1 MASNIKRTGN
11 AAPEDPSAEFEVLEK
26 IGQGSFGIIRKV
38 RRKATGEI
46 LARKEISYAAMS
58 QREKEQLHAE
68 IRVLERLQH
77 THIVRYVSRHHVKAS
92 NELHLYMEYCSSGD
106 LGGYIKR
113 LARTNSYADEVCFLQ
128 SCFVNPYN
136 TNHCL
141 GIRMANLQPACERSL
156 PLPLRSRSTTPRTR
170 IRTQSA

>member
-1 MASNIKRTGN
+1 MTTSIKRAGSGTSVEHG
-11 AAPEDPSAEFEVLEK
+11 DPTSEFEVLDK

-38 RRKATGEI
+38 RRKATGEV

-113 LARTNSYADEVCFLQ
+113 LSRTNSYADEVCL
-128 SCFVNPYN
+128 
-136 TNHCL
+136 
-141 GIRMANLQPACERSL
+141 I
-156 PLPLRSRSTTPRTR
+156 
-170 IRTQSA
+170 

>member
-1 MASNIKRTGN
+1 MASNIKRPSST
-11 AAPEDPSAEFEVLEK
+11 AAVEQGDPSSEFEVLEK

-38 RRKATGEI
+38 RRKATGEV

-77 THIVRYVSRHHVKAS
+77 TNIVRYVSRHHVKAS

-113 LARTNSYADEVCFLQ
+113 LARTHSYADEVC
-128 SCFVNPYN
+128 
-136 TNHCL
+136 
-141 GIRMANLQPACERSL
+141 
-156 PLPLRSRSTTPRTR
+156 STSYPW
-170 IRTQSA
+170 

>member
-1 MASNIKRTGN
+1 MASNIKRAGS
-11 AAPEDPSAEFEVLEK
+11 AAAVEDPSAEFEVLEK

-113 LARTNSYADEVCFLQ
+113 LARTNSYADEVCFCHVAL
-128 SCFVNPYN
+128 S
-136 TNHCL
+136 
-141 GIRMANLQPACERSL
+141 SL
-156 PLPLRSRSTTPRTR
+156 ASLT
-170 IRTQSA
+170 IA

>member
-1 MASNIKRTGN
+1 MDTPAITNNDNNPYTPDYLPIMASNIKRTGG
-11 AAPEDPSAEFEVLEK
+11 AAAVEDPSAEFEVLEK

-113 LARTNSYADEVCFLQ
+113 LARTNSYADEVCLCRIVL
-128 SCFVNPYN
+128 SPC
-136 TNHCL
+136 T
-141 GIRMANLQPACERSL
+141 SL
-156 PLPLRSRSTTPRTR
+156 T
-170 IRTQSA
+170 IA

>member
-1 MASNIKRTGN
+1 MASNLRRPASG
-11 AAPEDPSAEFEVLEK
+11 ALAEHDDPSAEFEVLEK

-38 RRKATGEI
+38 RRKATGEV

-68 IRVLERLQH
+68 IKVLERLQH
-77 THIVRYVSRHHVKAS
+77 TNIVRYVSRHHVKAS

-113 LARTNSYADEVCFLQ
+113 LSKTHTYADEVCHIMFM
-128 SCFVNPYN
+128 SWCFKILI
-136 TNHCL
+136 T
-141 GIRMANLQPACERSL
+141 
-156 PLPLRSRSTTPRTR
+156 
-170 IRTQSA
+170 

>member
-1 MASNIKRTGN
+1 MASNIKRAGS
-11 AAPEDPSAEFEVLEK
+11 AAVEDPSTEFEVLEK

-77 THIVRYVSRHHVKAS
+77 TNIVRYVSRHHVKAS

-106 LGGYIKR
+106 LGGYIKK
-113 LARTNSYADEVCFLQ
+113 LARSNAYADEVCLLQ
-128 SCFVNPYN
+128 CRFVVPHI
-136 TNHCL
+136 TNRRI
-141 GIRMANLQPACERSL
+141 GIRLACLQPACQRTL
-156 PLPLRSRSTTPRTR
+156 PLPRRPRGTTTRTR
-170 IRTQSA
+170 IRT

>member
-1 MASNIKRTGN
+1 MASNIKRPGGATTDSV
-11 AAPEDPSAEFEVLEK
+11 DPSADFEVLEK

-38 RRKATGEI
+38 KRKSTGEV

-77 THIVRYVSRHHVKAS
+77 TNIVRYVSRHHVKAS

-113 LARTNSYADEVCFLQ
+113 LSRNNTYADEVCFTCLQ
-128 SCFVNPYN
+128 RQIF
-136 TNHCL
+136 L
-141 GIRMANLQPACERSL
+141 F
-156 PLPLRSRSTTPRTR
+156 
-170 IRTQSA
+170 